1 MRLAPHRASRRPAA
15 VLLAAVLLA
24 AAAPAAA
31 CTNLLVTRGA
41 SADGSTMITY
51 TCDGE
56 FHPHLDYTP
65 AADHDPDSLL
75 AITHWG
81 GEVLGEIEQV
91 PHTYAVVGLMNEHQL
106 VIGETTFTGR
116 EELQNPDGILH
127 YWTLMRLALQRAK
140 TAREAVRVMTELV
153 AQHGYRSTGESFS
166 IADPD
171 EVWYMEM
178 IGPGPGGEG
187 ALWVARRVPDGYV
200 CAHANTARIGEFPL
214 DDRDNC
220 LYEPRVIDFAVEHG
234 FYDPGSGQPFRFN
247 AAYCPA
253 DPKSLRY
260 CATRVWS
267 LLRRVAPSRDWPA
280 DYHRGIAGAE
290 PYPLWIKPD
299 EKLSVA
305 DVFALMRDHYEGTDY
320 DMTRGVDAGPFG
332 TPYRWRPMGF
342 EVDGVEYTWERAIST
357 QQTGFS
363 WVSQSRRKLPDAV
376 GGLLWYGVDDTWF
389 TCYVPLYCGIDAVP
403 ESFARGRLGA
413 FDWDSAWWVF
423 NFVSNFTNL
432 KYSYMIE
439 DVQTVQRELEGDLL
453 ALQPAVE
460 ETAARLLKGDPDLA
474 RRYLT
479 DYCVSHGEMVVDRWR
494 ALGEHLVCKYNDGY
508 VKDEEGEPQAVGYP
522 ESWLRE
528 VLRARPEQFK
538 LPVWKPAPA
547 DSTEEKLPY

>member
-1 MRLAPHRASRRPAA
+1 MSRAFVGATRRTAALFVLA
-15 VLLAAVLLA
+15 LL

-56 FHPHLDYTP
+56 FHPHLSYTP

-116 EELQNPDGILH
+116 EELQNPDGVLH

-140 TAREAVRVMTELV
+140 TAREAVTVMTDLV
-153 AQHGYRSTGESFS
+153 AKHGYRSTGESFS

-200 CAHANTARIGEFPL
+200 CAHANTARIAEFPL

-220 LYEPRVIDFAVEHG
+220 LYEPRVIDFAVEQG
-234 FYDPGSGQPFRFN
+234 FYDPDSGEPFRFN

-267 LLRRVAPSRDWPA
+267 LFRRVAPSRDWPS
-280 DYHRGIAGAE
+280 DYHRGVAGAE
-290 PYPLWIKPD
+290 PYPLWIKP
-299 EKLSVA
+299 ERKLSVA

-332 TPYRWRPMGF
+332 SPYRWRPMGF
-342 EVDGVEYTWERAIST
+342 EIDGVEYTWERQIST

-363 WVSQSRRKLPDAV
+363 WVSQSRRDMPDAV
-376 GGLLWYGVDDTWF
+376 GGVLWYGVDDTWF

-403 ESFARGRLGA
+403 GSFARGRLGA

-439 DVQTVQRELEGDLL
+439 DVQAVQRELEGNLL

-460 ETAARLLKGDPDLA
+460 ETARRLLKKDPDLA

-479 DYCVSHGEMVVDRWR
+479 DYCVSHAETVVDRWR
-494 ALGEHLVCKYNDGY
+494 ALGEHLICKYNDGY
-508 VKDEEGEPQAVGYP
+508 VKDDEGEPQAVGYP

-538 LPVWKPAPA
+538 LPVWEAAPA
-547 DSTEEKLPY
+547 DSAQENLPY